1 MAAGIFQRAFG
12 GKKNSLEVDLG
23 RITESGVIEI
33 PKELLD
39 VVVEAAVGED
49 ERREIMRHLRECL
62 TEPAIKRWRR
72 VYAGLVLVEEL
83 AKRGPPALLVE
94 TAQGHHFDLVQR
106 LSLLE
111 HFENTGDRRVQNM
124 VRTKATA
131 LRAEMVT
138 RLQAAG
144 DEAPLQSGGDA
155 IKDTASTCSP
165 GITSNA
171 SCSTSGT
178 GSSSTSPSGT
188 APARPEGRMV
198 LNGIVT
204 VGHSDDTT
212 DEEDSDDD
220 GPRKAVQY
228 KQRKER
234 RNKKRTGH
242 GSESEDDGRGP
253 QPAEKAAPAP
263 APPAPALVVDLL
275 EL

>member
-1 MAAGIFQRAFG
+1 MVPGIFQRAFG
-12 GKKNSLEVDLG
+12 GNKSTLEADLK

-39 VVVEAAVGED
+39 IVVEAALGED
-49 ERREIMRHLRECL
+49 DRREIMRHLRECL
-62 TEPAIKRWRR
+62 AEPAVRRWRR
-72 VYAGLVLVEEL
+72 IYAGLILTEEL
-83 AKRGPPALLVE
+83 AKRGPPELLIE
-94 TAQGHHFDLVQR
+94 TSQGHHFDLVQR

-111 HFENTGDRRVQNM
+111 HFENTKDRRVQNM

-138 RLQAAG
+138 RIQAAG

-165 GITSNA
+165 GITSVA

-178 GSSSTSPSGT
+178 GSSSTSPSNA
-188 APARPEGRMV
+188 APVRPEGRMI
-198 LNGIVT
+198 LNGIVA
-204 VGHSDDTT
+204 VGHNDDTT

-234 RNKKRTGH
+234 SKAASKRAGS
-242 GSESEDDGRGP
+242 GSESENDGCSRR
-253 QPAEKAAPAP
+253 PAEKAAP
-263 APPAPALVVDLL
+263 PPPLVDLL